1 MANKKKLTKAEVEHV
16 AKLARLDLSA
26 AEVTMFQEQL
36 GQILDYID
44 KINEVD
50 TTKVEPTWQ
59 VTGLKNVMRPDRV
72 DDFERSS
79 DLVTMAPENDDDQVK
94 VKSVF
99 K

>member
-1 MANKKKLTKAEVEHV
+1 MAKKKLTKAEVEHV

-26 AEVTMFQEQL
+26 AEITKFQEQL

-50 TTKVEPTWQ
+50 TTDVEPTWQ
-59 VTGLKNVMRPDRV
+59 VTGLKNVMRPDKV
-72 DDFERSS
+72 DDYERSD
-79 DLVTMAPENDDDQVK
+79 DLVAMAPASDDDQVK

>member
-26 AEVTMFQEQL
+26 AEVTKFQEQL